1 MARETALV
9 FGPFPMSNPLNFG
22 EYFELG
28 FASEALVPKYQI
40 CTLHVEQVKI
50 LYNRL
55 LHTRVGRKMVQNYL
69 LAANCHFFLKT
80 FIRHQAGMTLT
91 IFRWLQ

>member
-9 FGPFPMSNPLNFG
+9 FGPFPISNPLNFG

-40 CTLHVEQVKI
+40 CTLHNKQVKI

-55 LHTRVGRKMVQNYL
+55 LHTLIDCEMLQNYL
-69 LAANCHFFLKT
+69 LAANCYFS
-80 FIRHQAGMTLT
+80 
-91 IFRWLQ
+91 